1 MVDHVLDESVQHELL
16 IFGLDLHL
24 DCEVLVL
31 LLQALLG
38 DPITGAKIA
47 VFDQYLVVGSMTA
60 GASSVVN
67 SFDRGLQF
75 ITADDDHHASHNLV
89 YDMQQRFD
97 VVYISRRVS
106 RREQNRIIIIVRI
119 GKSKA
124 VVTITERLHSRYC
137 TVEANYRHI
146 RSIVQR
152 AASLR

>member
-1 MVDHVLDESVQHELL
+1 MYLTNQSSTSYSS
-16 IFGLDLHL
+16 
-24 DCEVLVL
+24 LVL
-31 LLQALLG
+31 TFTLTVKCSSFYFKLG

-47 VFDQYLVVGSMTA
+47 VFDQYLVVGSTTA

>member
-1 MVDHVLDESVQHELL
+1 
-16 IFGLDLHL
+16 
-24 DCEVLVL
+24 VLVL
-31 LLQALLG
+31 LLQARG
-38 DPITGAKIA
+38 PHNWAKIA
-47 VFDQYLVVGSMTA
+47 VFDQYLVVGSTTA

-67 SFDRGLQF
+67 SFERGVKF

-124 VVTITERLHSRYC
+124 VVTITDRLHSRIVLLKLTTDKYEASYNARPLC
-137 TVEANYRHI
+137 DSRASCYFGGATVKLLFWVRV
-146 RSIVQR
+146 RVR
-152 AASLR
+152 T

>member
-31 LLQALLG
+31 LLQARG
-38 DPITGAKIA
+38 PHNWGKNRGFRPVSGRGIDDCWSVECSQQFRPWIT
-47 VFDQYLVVGSMTA
+47 VYHSRRR
-60 GASSVVN
+60 SP
-67 SFDRGLQF
+67 R
-75 ITADDDHHASHNLV
+75 ITQPCLWH
-89 YDMQQRFD
+89 QRFD